1 MGDGRSQSAWIVEE
15 DAEAFVEALEA
26 SRAEGFVATTIAHGA
41 GAWVAWLI
49 EAPELSS
56 RWVSAGSVAE
66 LLGELRTAADRGER
80 LQTLAHGPQGRWV
93 AWFTTRTMEDVG
105 KSTYIITPLKRDL
118 ETFSKRMVDQ
128 GYYATAAAFGDGTF
142 VAWFESDS
150 PGSTSVF
157 AAERRG
163 LDFLLSLDRA
173 LDRGS
178 WMATAMAWG
187 CFEGS

>member
-1 MGDGRSQSAWIVEE
+1 MPSQSAWIVEE

-66 LLGELRTAADRGER
+66 LLGELRAAADRGER

-163 LDFLLSLDRA
+163 LDFL
-173 LDRGS
+173 G
-178 WMATAMAWG
+178 
-187 CFEGS
+187 